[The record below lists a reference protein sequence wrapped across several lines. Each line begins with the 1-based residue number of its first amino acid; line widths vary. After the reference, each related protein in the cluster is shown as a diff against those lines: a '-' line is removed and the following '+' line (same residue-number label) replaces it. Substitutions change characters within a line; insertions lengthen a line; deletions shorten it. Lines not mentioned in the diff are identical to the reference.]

1 MAASSSTRTLVVATW
16 LLVLLGSASAT
27 LAASD
32 DDDAGFPPPLAS
44 PAGPLRPAPRAAQ
57 PPVPIPRKILRPPG
71 TNTNSSVFGERRPA
85 RIDEGCAGAEDIAI
99 YQARTMVLPS
109 GVPAYQVDVINQ
121 CIGDG
126 CAIAGIHV
134 RCGWFS
140 SVVLVDPS
148 KFRRVRHNDCLINGG
163 KPMRA
168 GEVVSF
174 LYANSFP
181 YRLSVTVATCV
192 DPDTAAP

>member
-1 MAASSSTRTLVVATW
+1 
-16 LLVLLGSASAT
+16 
-27 LAASD
+27 
-32 DDDAGFPPPLAS
+32 
-44 PAGPLRPAPRAAQ
+44 
-57 PPVPIPRKILRPPG
+57 
-71 TNTNSSVFGERRPA
+71 
-85 RIDEGCAGAEDIAI
+85 
-99 YQARTMVLPS
+99 MVLPS